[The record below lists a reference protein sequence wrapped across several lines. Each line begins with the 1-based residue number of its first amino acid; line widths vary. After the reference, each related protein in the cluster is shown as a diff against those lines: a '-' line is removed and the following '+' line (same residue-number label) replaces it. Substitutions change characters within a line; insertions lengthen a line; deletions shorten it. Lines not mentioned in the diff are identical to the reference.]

1 MEFHLEREKVVLR
14 LESIRDRSQ
23 RFDAFSEA
31 IRLSEEAK
39 KKGAVLKDF
48 EDSERANKV
57 AAILESMLSYSLEE
71 SQNYGVLVVRDTEVN
86 VYSYWNPISEEEENR
101 ILERNKR
108 EIWNKHSKKQPA
120 WYKKYRAQQEEK
132 RKGSKYRR

>member
-1 MEFHLEREKVVLR
+1 MEKEKVVSR

-31 IRLSEEAK
+31 IRLSEGAK
-39 KKGAVLKDF
+39 RKGSVLKDF

-57 AAILESMLSYSLEE
+57 ACILESMLAYSLEE
-71 SQNYGVLVVRDTEVN
+71 SQNYGVLVVRDTEIN
-86 VYSYWNPISEEEENR
+86 VYSYWNPISEEEENE
-101 ILERNKR
+101 ILERKKR

-120 WYKKYRAQQEEK
+120 WYRKHKDKQNRLKYHR
-132 RKGSKYRR
+132 